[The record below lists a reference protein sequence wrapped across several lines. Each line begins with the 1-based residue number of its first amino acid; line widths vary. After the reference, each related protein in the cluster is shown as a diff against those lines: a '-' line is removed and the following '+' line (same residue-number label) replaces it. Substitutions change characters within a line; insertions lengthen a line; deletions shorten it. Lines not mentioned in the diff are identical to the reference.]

1 MPIKRSAKHAIGK
14 TNNRRSTPHE
24 VTVDDVIG
32 ALLDLFK
39 QLQIDASSLASRV
52 KTINNEAITSHRLY
66 SHTAAIGELLSVWHQ
81 NPKYLDNFGNPLPI
95 KLRGPGRSFG
105 NLAKSAVPTMNASTL
120 LRELERAGAVTI
132 DKNRYVHVR
141 MRSLSVYEDKQL
153 AIQHTF
159 TSLISFIR
167 TLRHNLDSDP
177 SNSDQLF
184 HRVAWNGDF
193 ESRLIP
199 TLKIKIKR
207 QGQTFL
213 EAFDNW
219 MMRQAK
225 TYIAQPKPRS
235 KRVQV
240 FIGVYLAVGRK

>member
-1 MPIKRSAKHAIGK
+1 MIVKRTTRIAKTPK
-14 TNNRRSTPHE
+14 TKSTTPTE
-24 VTVDDVIG
+24 VTVNDVVG

-39 QLQIDASSLASRV
+39 ELQIDAFSLASRV
-52 KTINNEAITSHRLY
+52 KSVNKERTTSHSLY
-66 SHTAAIGELLSVWHQ
+66 SHETAIGELLSLWHQ
-81 NPKYLDNFGNPLPI
+81 DPRYLDKSGNPLPV
-95 KLRGPGRSFG
+95 KMHGPGRSFS
-105 NLAKSAVPTMNASTL
+105 NLAKALPNMSAPAL
-120 LRELERAGAVTI
+120 LAELERAGAVTI
-132 DKNRYVHVR
+132 DGNQYVHVR
-141 MRSLSVYEDKQL
+141 MRSLSVYEDKRL
-153 AIQHTF
+153 AIQHTL

-193 ESRLIP
+193 ESDLVP

-219 MMRQAK
+219 MTRQTK
-225 TYIAQPKPRS
+225 IRSTKRKPRG
-235 KRVQV
+235 KRVQI
-240 FIGVYLAVGRK
+240 FIGVYLAVGDK

>member
-1 MPIKRSAKHAIGK
+1 MATKRSTKLSRNLK
-14 TNNRRSTPHE
+14 TRAVTPNA
-24 VTVDDVIG
+24 VTVDDVVG

-39 QLQIDASSLASRV
+39 ELQIDASNLASRV
-52 KTINNEAITSHRLY
+52 ESVNHEPMPSHRLY

-81 NPKYLDNFGNPLPI
+81 DPKYLDNSGNPLPI
-95 KLRGPGRSFG
+95 KMRGPGRSFS
-105 NLAKSAVPTMNASTL
+105 NLARVVPTMSAPAL

-132 DKNRYVHVR
+132 DKDQYVHVR
-141 MRSLSVYEDKQL
+141 MRSLSVYEDKRL
-153 AIQHTF
+153 AIHHTL

-193 ESRLIP
+193 ESSLIP

-213 EAFDNW
+213 ESFDNW
-219 MMRQAK
+219 MMRHAK
-225 TYIAQPKPRS
+225 TRTSKRKPRG
-235 KRVQV
+235 KRAQI
-240 FIGVYLAVGRK
+240 FIGVYLAVSEK

>member
-1 MPIKRSAKHAIGK
+1 MTTKRSTKLSRNPK
-14 TNNRRSTPHE
+14 TNATTPNE
-24 VTVDDVIG
+24 VTVDDVVG

-39 QLQIDASSLASRV
+39 ELQIDASNLASRV
-52 KTINNEAITSHRLY
+52 ESVNHEPMSSHRLY

-81 NPKYLDNFGNPLPI
+81 DPKYLNNSGDPLPI
-95 KLRGPGRSFG
+95 KMRGPGRSFS
-105 NLAKSAVPTMNASTL
+105 NLAKAVPTMSAPAL

-132 DKNRYVHVR
+132 DKDEYVHVR
-141 MRSLSVYEDKQL
+141 MRSLSVYEDKRL
-153 AIQHTF
+153 AIQHTL

-193 ESRLIP
+193 ASSLIP

-225 TYIAQPKPRS
+225 TRTAKRKTRGKRAQI
-235 KRVQV
+235 
-240 FIGVYLAVGRK
+240 FIGVYLAVGEK

>member
-1 MPIKRSAKHAIGK
+1 MAIKRPTKIAISPKTKPAKPK
-14 TNNRRSTPHE
+14 E
-24 VTVDDVIG
+24 VSVNDVVG

-39 QLQIDASSLASRV
+39 KLQIDASNLASRV
-52 KTINNEAITSHRLY
+52 ESADHKRIAPHRLY
-66 SHTAAIGELLSVWHQ
+66 SHAAAIGELLSVWHQ
-81 NPKYLDNFGNPLPI
+81 DPRYLDKSGNPLP
-95 KLRGPGRSFG
+95 LRTRGSGRSFS
-105 NLAKSAVPTMNASTL
+105 NLAKAVPTMSAPAL

-132 DKNRYVHVR
+132 DDNRHVHVR
-141 MRSLSVYEDKQL
+141 MRSLSVYEDKRL
-153 AIQHTF
+153 AIQHTL
-159 TSLISFIR
+159 TSLFGFIG

-193 ESRLIP
+193 EYRLVP

-219 MMRQAK
+219 MMRQNTIRSGK
-225 TYIAQPKPRS
+225 RKPRG
-235 KRVQV
+235 KRVQ
-240 FIGVYLAVGRK
+240 IILGVYLAVGEK

>member
-1 MPIKRSAKHAIGK
+1 MATKRSTKLSRNPKAMAA
-14 TNNRRSTPHE
+14 TPNE
-24 VTVDDVIG
+24 VTVDDVVG

-39 QLQIDASSLASRV
+39 ELQIDASNLASRV
-52 KTINNEAITSHRLY
+52 ESVNHEPITSHRLY

-81 NPKYLDNFGNPLPI
+81 DPKYLDNSGNPLPI
-95 KLRGPGRSFG
+95 KMRGTGRSFSS
-105 NLAKSAVPTMNASTL
+105 LARAVPTISAPAL

-132 DKNRYVHVR
+132 DKDQHVHVR
-141 MRSLSVYEDKQL
+141 MRSLSVYEDNRL
-153 AIQHTF
+153 AIQHTL

-193 ESRLIP
+193 ASDLIP
-199 TLKIKIKR
+199 ALKIKIKR

-213 EAFDNW
+213 EGFDNW
-219 MMRQAK
+219 MMRQTKVRTAK
-225 TYIAQPKPRS
+225 RKPRG
-235 KRVQV
+235 KRSPI
-240 FIGVYLAVGRK
+240 FIGVYLAVGDK